1 MPSENVIWP
10 ESPVPPAVKQW
21 VVDFFATAD
30 SNKEGAARR
39 FASFFHDEGAMM
51 GMTGLLQ
58 GKEGEASR

>member
-30 SNKEGAARR
+30 SNKEGAAQQ

-51 GMTGLLQ
+51 GMSGLLQ